1 MAQRNRSD
9 GIPLPASRRP
19 TPEDAPKRPGFF
31 LRTKL
36 LPPRPASVL
45 LSRPRLTERLQA
57 NLSHPVTLVAAPAG
71 SGKTTLVA
79 DFVRAHAHQ
88 LVWYQLDHTDAD
100 PLVFLEY
107 LTHGVRQAVPGFG
120 DVTLSYLRQS
130 ADEVARHPARAV
142 DVLLNEV
149 LQEVSRRLVVVLDDY
164 HHLGRETAV
173 HAVLDR
179 LISYLPDVM
188 HVIVVSRDVPP
199 LALSRLRSQDSLVII
214 DRQEL
219 LFTDE
224 ETRELFRQ
232 VFDLELTPE
241 QLTEYRERTQG
252 WITALQLVRQFAQ
265 REALTAAGAEA
276 GAADLKEILRRS
288 EHDIFDYFAEE
299 VFADEPEDV
308 RRFLLR
314 ISLLDRIELDVCAR
328 LYPEVNSRH
337 VLPELVRRNV
347 FMTVASDSRG
357 EEYRLHPLFRSFLQ
371 RRLRQESG
379 ADALAAE
386 HARYADC
393 YLERGEWE
401 HAARHLIATEDF
413 GRAAAVVAER
423 GGHWIAAGALASL
436 VTLVEVLP
444 AAALRAQPRA
454 LFYRGEVARL
464 REELDAARLLYRRAA
479 ALLHEQNDRE
489 GEAETLRSLATVER
503 RYGDLETALAYLDRA
518 VELVDEDSV
527 VRVKCAGTRGL
538 CLMAKGDWAAAER
551 EFRAALQGAEDH
563 GDEHYARLMSHNL
576 GLPALT
582 RGDFAESL
590 RWLRH
595 SLQYRGNAPPIPQE
609 AAVHLNMARCHL
621 YRGEFAECEEH
632 LNRSLELSQLFNLS
646 VLQAEVFESYGN
658 FYREQREVARAL
670 EFYTRAA
677 RIYKEAG
684 LDLARLELPEEQ
696 AMLSAQEGDLAAA
709 RAALDRHVEAR
720 AALRNE
726 AALKSAVLAR
736 ANVML
741 AQGEHTAAR
750 AELGPALAYFREHN
764 RHYYEAEACI
774 ALASC
779 ALAANREHEYLEHLR
794 RALELA
800 VRYDYEYWLRRE
812 VERNPR
818 LFSPEQSRKLLPVD
832 LRQRL
837 SALEAQAPPSRE
849 PSPPPP
855 RPASAQPSSD
865 LTINMLGLVEIYRD
879 PARPLAPDAWTSKRA
894 RDILCFIASRQHRRA
909 SKDTLVDTFWRDDDP
924 ESVEKKFHP
933 TISYIRKALNSN
945 QLLRQNFLLY
955 RDGDYLLNPDHS
967 YRSDVEEFDGLVA
980 EAAAAH
986 RRGQSEQCQR
996 AYEEAVAL
1004 YRGEFMQGTHD
1015 AWVEEQRSYYRDQ
1028 YLRMLE
1034 KLAAAAQDSGEWE
1047 RSLSLAQKIL
1057 RDDPFREEVHCRV
1070 MRAHAALG
1078 NRVAVKEQYET
1089 LRGLLLK
1096 ELGVEPA
1103 QETRR
1108 VYRESVN

>member
-1 MAQRNRSD
+1 MAETTRSE
-9 GIPLPASRRP
+9 GISPAPALTRP
-19 TPEDAPKRPGFF
+19 TPEDAPKRPTFF

-36 LPPRPASVL
+36 LPPRPASAL

-79 DFVRAHAHQ
+79 DFVRAHARQ
-88 LVWYQLDHTDAD
+88 FVWYQLDHTDAD

-107 LTHGVRQAVPGFG
+107 LTHGIKQAVPGFG

-130 ADEVARHPARAV
+130 ADEIARHPARAV

-149 LQEVSRRLVVVLDDY
+149 LQEVNRQLVLVLDDY

-179 LISYLPDVM
+179 LISYLPDVL

-199 LALSRLRSQDSLVII
+199 LALSRLRSQDSLAII

-232 VFDLELTPE
+232 VFDLELSRE

-265 REALTAAGAEA
+265 REAVAAAAGETDAT
-276 GAADLKEILRRS
+276 DLTEILRRS

-299 VFADEPEDV
+299 VFAEEPEDV
-308 RRFLLR
+308 QRFLLR
-314 ISLLDRIELDVCAR
+314 ISLLDRVELDVCAR
-328 LYPEVNSRH
+328 LYPEMNSRH

-371 RRLRQESG
+371 RRLSQESG
-379 ADALAAE
+379 RDAVAAE
-386 HARYADC
+386 YARYAAY
-393 YLERGEWE
+393 YLDRGEWE
-401 HAARHLIATEDF
+401 HAARHLIAAEDF
-413 GRAAAVVAER
+413 GRAAGVVAER

-436 VTLVEVLP
+436 VSLVEALP
-444 AAALRAQPRA
+444 PDAVRAHPRA

-464 REELDAARLLYRRAA
+464 RDELDSARSLYRRAA
-479 ALLHEQNDRE
+479 ALLRERNDRE
-489 GEAETLRSLATVER
+489 GEAETLRSLATIAR
-503 RYGDLETALAYLDRA
+503 RYGDLEAALAYLDRA
-518 VELVDEDSV
+518 VQLADENSF
-527 VRVKCAGTRGL
+527 VRAKCAGTRGL
-538 CLMAKGDWAAAER
+538 CLMAKGEWAAAER
-551 EFRAALQGAEDH
+551 EFRAALQTAEDH
-563 GDEHYARLMSHNL
+563 GDDHYARLMTHNL
-576 GLPALT
+576 GLPALI
-582 RGDFAESL
+582 RGDFDESL
-590 RWLRH
+590 RWLHRT
-595 SLQYRGNAPPIPQE
+595 LQFGGNASPIPQE
-609 AAVHLNMARCHL
+609 AAVHLNMARCYL
-621 YRGEFAECEEH
+621 YRGEFAECESH
-632 LNRSLELSQLFNLS
+632 LNRALEFSQLFNLS
-646 VLQAEVFESYGN
+646 VLQGEVCETYGN
-658 FYREQREVARAL
+658 LYRESGEVERAV

-677 RIYKEAG
+677 RIYKDAG
-684 LDLARLELPEEQ
+684 LDLARRELPEEQ

-709 RAALDRHVEAR
+709 RSAIDQLVEAR
-720 AALRNE
+720 ADLQDE
-726 AALKSAVLAR
+726 VALKTSVLAR
-736 ANVML
+736 GRIML
-741 AQGEHTAAR
+741 AQGEHAAAR
-750 AELGPALAYFREHN
+750 AELLPVVTYFRERN
-764 RHYYEAEACI
+764 LHYYEAQASL

-779 ALAANREHEYLEHLR
+779 ARVAGKEGDYLEHLR
-794 RALELA
+794 RAIELA

-812 VERNPR
+812 VEQNPQ
-818 LFSPEQSRKLLPVD
+818 LFSSEQSLKLLPAD
-832 LRQRL
+832 LRRRL
-837 SALEAQAPPSRE
+837 SAVQSQPPPARQPSPSR
-849 PSPPPP
+849 SASA
-855 RPASAQPSSD
+855 RPASD
-865 LTINMLGLVEIYRD
+865 LTLNMLGLVEIYRD

-909 SKDTLVDTFWRDDDP
+909 SKDTLVDMFWRDDDA

-945 QLLRQNFLLY
+945 QFLRQNFLLY
-955 RDGDYLLNPDHS
+955 KDGDYLLNPDFS
-967 YRSDVEEFDGLVA
+967 YQLDVEDFDALVA
-980 EAAAAH
+980 EAAGAH
-986 RRGQSEQCQR
+986 RRGQTERCLQ

-1015 AWVEEQRSYYRDQ
+1015 EWVEEKRSYYRDQ

-1034 KLAAAAQDSGEWE
+1034 KLAAAAQGAGEWE

-1070 MRAHAALG
+1070 MRAQAALG

-1089 LRGLLLK
+1089 LCSLLLK

-1103 QETRR
+1103 QETKR
-1108 VYRESVN
+1108 VYGESVK